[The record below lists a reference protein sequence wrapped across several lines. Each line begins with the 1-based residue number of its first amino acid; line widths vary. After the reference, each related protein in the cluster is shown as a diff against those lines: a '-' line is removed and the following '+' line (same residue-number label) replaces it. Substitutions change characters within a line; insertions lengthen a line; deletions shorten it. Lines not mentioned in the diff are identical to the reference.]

1 MREELLIILE
11 LRNINASQTRL
22 TRVTR
27 DPLTRTSG
35 RGPPDTILLV
45 LLLLPLG

>member
-11 LRNINASQTRL
+11 LRNVNASQTRL
-22 TRVTR
+22 TSVTS
-27 DPLTRTSG
+27 DPLTRTRG
-35 RGPPDTILLV
+35 RGPPGTVLL